1 MQKIVIAID
10 GPAGAG
16 KSTIAKLISKELEL
30 IYIDTGAM
38 YRAVTFMALENNIK
52 EDDIKSLLNII
63 DNTII
68 SFKED
73 KLYLNDIC
81 KEEEIRTNQV
91 SSNVSK
97 YAAIKEVREILV
109 QKQRDMAKED
119 NVIMDG
125 RDIATH
131 VLVDANYKFYLTASP
146 EIRGKRRYKELIN
159 KGEDVLL
166 ENIIEDIKK
175 RDFDD
180 MNRKVSPL
188 VKAKDAILVDTDNM
202 SISEVVKN
210 IIGYIK

>member
-1 MQKIVIAID
+1 MQRIVIAID

-16 KSTIAKLISKELEL
+16 KSTIAKLISKDLGL

-38 YRAVTFMALENNIK
+38 YRAVTLMALENKIK
-52 EDDIKSLLNII
+52 ENNIESLLKLIE
-63 DNTII
+63 NTTI

-81 KEEEIRTNQV
+81 KEEEIRTNEV

-97 YAAIKEVREILV
+97 YAAIKEVRKILV
-109 QKQRDMAKED
+109 EKQRNMSKEYS
-119 NVIMDG
+119 VIMDG

-146 EIRGKRRYKELIN
+146 QVRGERRYKELIN
-159 KGEDVLL
+159 KGEKVLL
-166 ENIIEDIKK
+166 ENIVEDVKK

-180 MNRKVSPL
+180 MNREVSPL
-188 VKAKDAILVDTDNM
+188 VKAEDAILIDTDNM
-202 SISEVVKN
+202 SISEVVKK

>member
-1 MQKIVIAID
+1 MQRIVIAID

-16 KSTIAKLISKELEL
+16 KSTIAKLISKDLNL

-38 YRAVTFMALENNIK
+38 YRAVTLMALENKINE
-52 EDDIKSLLNII
+52 EDVKSLLYLIK
-63 DNTII
+63 NTQI
-68 SFKED
+68 SFKD
-73 KLYLNDIC
+73 NKLYLNDIC
-81 KEEEIRTNQV
+81 KEDDIRTNEV

-109 QKQRDMAKED
+109 EKQRDMAKEYS
-119 NVIMDG
+119 VIMDG

-146 EIRGKRRYKELIN
+146 KIRGERRYKELIE
-159 KGEDVLL
+159 KGENISL
-166 ENIIEDIKK
+166 EKIIEDIKK

-180 MNRKVSPL
+180 MNREVSPL

>member
-1 MQKIVIAID
+1 MQRIVIAID

-16 KSTIAKLISKELEL
+16 KSTIAKLISKDLNL

-38 YRAVTFMALENNIK
+38 YRAVTLMALENKINE
-52 EDDIKSLLNII
+52 EDVKSLLHLIK
-63 DNTII
+63 NTQI
-68 SFKED
+68 SFKD
-73 KLYLNDIC
+73 NKLYLNDIC
-81 KEEEIRTNQV
+81 KEDDIRTNEV

-109 QKQRDMAKED
+109 EKQRDMAKEYS
-119 NVIMDG
+119 VIMDG

-146 EIRGKRRYKELIN
+146 KIRGERRYKELIE
-159 KGEDVLL
+159 KGENISL
-166 ENIIEDIKK
+166 EKIIEDIKK

-180 MNRKVSPL
+180 MNREVSPL